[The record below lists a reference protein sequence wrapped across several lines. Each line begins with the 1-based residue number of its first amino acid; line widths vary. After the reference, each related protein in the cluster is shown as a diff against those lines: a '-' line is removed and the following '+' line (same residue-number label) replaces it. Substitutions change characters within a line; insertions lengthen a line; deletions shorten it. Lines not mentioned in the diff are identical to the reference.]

1 MNLGPMEILA
11 ILVVALIV
19 FGPKRLPEVSRQV
32 GAAVRELRK
41 MQDTVKAELREAMA
55 EPTPA
60 GPEAEADARAEP
72 AGPDLPAPAADIPA
86 DTPTPPRT
94 FS

>member
-1 MNLGPMEILA
+1 MNLGPMEIVA

-32 GAAVRELRK
+32 GAAIRELRK
-41 MQDTVKAELREAMA
+41 MQDTVRAELRDAMA

-60 GPEAEADARAEP
+60 GPEVEGAAHPEP
-72 AGPDLPAPAADIPA
+72 SASEPMTVEPDDPA
-86 DTPTPPRT
+86 DSPAPPRT